1 MTLDPV
7 HFDGIAR
14 LARRIGQDVDDS
26 DHDDFAERVWADFLD
41 PLRQKRTTVLAAVDE
56 GCCKAR

>member
-14 LARRIGQDVDDS
+14 LAGRIDHGTDERDRRA
-26 DHDDFAERVWADFLD
+26 FAETVWAEFLD
-41 PLRQKRTTVLAAVDE
+41 PPSLQRTD
-56 GCCKAR
+56 GP

>member
-14 LARRIGQDVDDS
+14 LAGRISQRVDAT
-26 DHDDFAERVWADFLD
+26 DHDTFADTVFEEFLD
-41 PLRQKRTTVLAAVDE
+41 KLLQSQLSEVIVSSF
-56 GCCKAR
+56 